1 MRIRANSFTAVAIA
15 AAFLAVAMTA
25 APAARTGQDQQQ
37 QQSNA
42 PAKQSTQTGQ
52 AGQPGQSGEKPTAV
66 PVQAAQPQQQ
76 PGVPAKRQV
85 LRAASDLVRVDVE
98 VTDKSGKPFKGL
110 RQDQFT
116 ISDDGKSQKISIFSY
131 SDIESVE
138 TAPKTDAP
146 PTVVAVDSPTPV
158 PQETLDSQIKN
169 RRMMVLFFDL
179 SSMQTDDLLRAHDA
193 ALKFVQKQ
201 MTNADLVSVVV
212 YSTKMSVWADFTDD
226 KKKLEKAIANLTPE
240 SAMQMADNQY
250 AAAQEGEY
258 DIQEYTGAAYTA
270 DETEFNVFNTDEKL
284 AALEG
289 LTNVLGA
296 IPGRK
301 ALIEF
306 TGGIT
311 QTGEENRT
319 ELRAATDAANLAD
332 VSIYTIDARGLFAAP
347 PGGDATVN
355 ASSGQSMFSGA
366 SVYHQTDA
374 RNDSRDTLS
383 TLSSD
388 TGGRAFYDLG
398 DLSEAF
404 PKIQQ
409 ENMGYYLLGY
419 YLSSDVKRDG
429 QWRAIHV
436 KVNAPG
442 AHVRY
447 RTGYYAPRDFQHM
460 EAEGREEQLAEAM
473 AGQDPIVELPIA
485 VETSQFRISDQQVY
499 VPIAA
504 KLSSSA
510 LDWAEK
516 HGKRQAQ
523 FDFAAEV
530 RTTDNFDRVV
540 ADLQDTITVSLD
552 TERYQQVHQSNLVYQ
567 GGVVLAPG
575 SYRLKFLARE
585 NESGKIGTF
594 EEPLE
599 IPAAQPQ
606 RLTMSSVMLS
616 SQIVAVEKSSEVQT
630 KEQGTRA
637 KMTITPLEMGGARII
652 PSVTRFFNTQQ
663 TLYVFFQAY
672 FPQKGQFDANVLR
685 AGLIFFRNGVQ
696 VNSTPLLAAG
706 QIDAKTHTA
715 SFRVSLPLAKLAPGR
730 YAVQAIVIAP
740 GTQHAAFGRAYLA
753 LERAEATPN
762 PAAPAAAPSTPS
774 AAPTSPTGGKSVTP

>member
-1 MRIRANSFTAVAIA
+1 MKMKPSSRISAGA
-15 AAFLAVAMTA
+15 AAGLFAAFMTA
-25 APAARTGQDQQQ
+25 ATMTLAQQDQQQ
-37 QQSNA
+37 QQSNT
-42 PAKQSTQTGQ
+42 PAAQST
-52 AGQPGQSGEKPTAV
+52 QSGEKPTAV
-66 PVQAAQPQQQ
+66 PVQTTQPQQQ
-76 PGVPAKRQV
+76 PNVPTKRQV
-85 LRAASDLVRVDVE
+85 LRQTSDLVRVDVE
-98 VTDKSGKPFKGL
+98 VTDKSGKPVKGL
-110 RQDQFT
+110 RPDQFT
-116 ISDDGKSQKISIFSY
+116 ISDNGKAQKISIFSY

-138 TAPKTDAP
+138 TAPKTETQ

-158 PQETLDSQIKN
+158 PQDTLDNQIKN

-193 ALKFVQKQ
+193 AMKFVEKQ

-212 YSTKMSVWADFTDD
+212 YSTKLSVWADFTDD
-226 KKKLEKAIANLTPE
+226 KKKLEKAIGNLTPE
-240 SAMQMADNQY
+240 AATQMADNLY

-284 AALEG
+284 AAIEG

-332 VSIYTIDARGLFAAP
+332 VSIYSIDARGLFATP
-347 PGGDATVN
+347 PGGDTTVN
-355 ASSGQSMFSGA
+355 AATGQSMFSGA

-398 DLSEAF
+398 DLSDAF
-404 PKIQQ
+404 PKIEQ
-409 ENMGYYLLGY
+409 ENEGYYLLGY

-429 QWRAIHV
+429 RWRAIHV

-447 RTGYYAPRDFQHM
+447 RTGYFAPRDFQHL

-473 AGQDPIVELPIA
+473 AAQDPIVELPIA
-485 VETSQFRISDQQVY
+485 VETSQFRLSDQQVY
-499 VPIAA
+499 VPIDA

-516 HGKRQAQ
+516 HGKRQAE

-530 RTTDNFDRVV
+530 RSTDNSDRVV

-575 SYRLKFLARE
+575 NYRLKFLARE

-594 EEPLE
+594 EEALD

-616 SQIVAVEKSSEVQT
+616 SQLVAVEKSSEVQT

-637 KMTITPLEMGGARII
+637 KLTSTPLEMGGARII

-672 FPQKGQFDANVLR
+672 FPQKGEFDANSLR

-715 SFRVSLPLAKLAPGR
+715 SFRVSLPLTKLAPGR

-753 LERAEATPN
+753 LERAETTPN
-762 PAAPAAAPSTPS
+762 PAAAPAATPS
-774 AAPTSPTGGKSVTP
+774 APTSPAGGKSSTN